1 MNNQPLFKKSIFKE
15 KISELKSKKF
25 SFEINKIEQ
34 PNGHEGEYGLIRH
47 PGAAL
52 AVPITDDGEI
62 IILRQYRFAVSRYLL
77 EFPAG
82 TLEKGE
88 SPLSSIKRE
97 IQEESGYSAKKWDNL
112 GEMLP
117 CPGYSDETIHLFLAR
132 DLTKLNQKPEGD
144 ADEDIEVLKIAPER
158 LNEII
163 ASGKESL
170 DGKTITAWFR
180 ACQML
185 NKK

>member
-1 MNNQPLFKKSIFKE
+1 M
-15 KISELKSKKF
+15 
-25 SFEINKIEQ
+25 
-34 PNGHEGEYGLIRH
+34 EGEFGVIRH

-52 AVPITDDGEI
+52 AVPITDSGEVVFR
-62 IILRQYRFAVSRYLL
+62 RQYRFACSRRIL

-82 TLEKGE
+82 TLEAGE
-88 SPLSSIKRE
+88 SPLESIKRE
-97 IQEESGYSAKKWDNL
+97 VQEESGYSAKRWDNL

-132 DLTKLNQKPEGD
+132 DLNKLEQKPEGD
-144 ADEDIEVLKIAPER
+144 ADEDIEVLKMAPEK

-180 ACQML
+180 ACQIL